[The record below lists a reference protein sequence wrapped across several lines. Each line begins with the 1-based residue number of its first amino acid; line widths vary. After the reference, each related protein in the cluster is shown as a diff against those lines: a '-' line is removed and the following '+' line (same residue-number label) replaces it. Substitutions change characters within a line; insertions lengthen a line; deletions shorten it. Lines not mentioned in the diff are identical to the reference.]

1 MRPGPII
8 FIVFLAMHSF
18 SLLAQSSRKMTR
30 EEYIEAFKDI
40 AIKEMGRSGVPASI
54 TLSQGMLESDNGN
67 SRLALKANNH
77 FGIKCHNGWKG
88 RKIYHDDDERG
99 ECFRRYN
106 SVYES
111 YEDHSDFLRNVSRY
125 SFLFE
130 LDPLDY
136 EAWAKGLKKAGYAT
150 NPQYAEKLVI
160 IIEDNELHQYDIIA
174 IDRNKSKKFKKTG
187 GYNSSEST
195 EPTREIFKRNRINY
209 IVIQEGDSYESLL
222 KELGLLPF
230 EIFKYNNLNRDSML
244 YPGREIYL
252 QPKRLKAEHGKLYH
266 TVKQGE
272 TMYAISRMY
281 GVKLDRLY
289 KINNMNPG
297 TEPDTD
303 QKISLRKKM
312 KGVVTKAS
320 KEDTIQKIPAARKPK
335 RTKPKPPVE
344 IPEENINPEKDN
356 EDKIQFEFR

>member
-1 MRPGPII
+1 MRRAPI
-8 FIVFLAMHSF
+8 FILVFFVAHSI
-18 SLLAQSSRKMTR
+18 SMMAQSSKKMTR
-30 EEYIEAFKDI
+30 EDYIEAFKDI

-67 SRLALKANNH
+67 SRLAVKANNH
-77 FGIKCHNGWKG
+77 FGIKCHNDWKG
-88 RKIYHDDDERG
+88 KKIYHDDDHRG
-99 ECFRRYN
+99 ECFRKYN

-111 YEDHSDFLRNVSRY
+111 YEDHSDFLRNVTRY
-125 SFLFE
+125 EFLFE

-160 IIEDNELHQYDIIA
+160 IIEENELHQYDIIA

-187 GYNSSEST
+187 SYNSSEST
-195 EPTREIFKRNRINY
+195 EATREIFIRNRINY
-209 IVIQEGDSYESLL
+209 IVIQEGDSYVSLQ

-230 EIFKYNNLNRDSML
+230 EIFKYNDLNRDSML

-252 QPKRLKAEHGKLYH
+252 QPKRQKAEPGKLFH
-266 TVKQGE
+266 TVQPGE
-272 TMYAISRMY
+272 TMYAISQMY

-289 KINNMNPG
+289 KINNINPG
-297 TEPDTD
+297 IEPDTH

-312 KGVVTKAS
+312 KGVVTQS
-320 KEDTIQKIPAARKPK
+320 QKEDTVQKIPGAKKLK
-335 RTKPKPPVE
+335 RTRPKPPEE